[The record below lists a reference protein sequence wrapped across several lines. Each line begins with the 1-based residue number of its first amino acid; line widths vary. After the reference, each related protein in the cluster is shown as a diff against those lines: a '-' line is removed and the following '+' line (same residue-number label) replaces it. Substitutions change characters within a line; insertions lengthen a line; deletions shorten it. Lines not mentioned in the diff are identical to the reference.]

1 MNNEKTKNE
10 KKKVC
15 MNDLQHQRSRS
26 SAIQSHQRPKVKLTF
41 VLPYLNIYV
50 PWCTNLALSRILA
63 WYDSRWLL
71 MLLLLVVVV
80 LVVVGGGCWLLL
92 VVGGC
97 RWWLVVVGGVQY
109 GGDMVVCIVW

>member
-1 MNNEKTKNE
+1 
-10 KKKVC
+10 

-71 MLLLLVVVV
+71 MLLLLVVV

-97 RWWLVVVGGVQY
+97 RWWLIVVGG
-109 GGDMVVCIVW
+109 GWWWLVVCSMEVIWWCV